1 MRGGEGHVRHGTTL
15 PEAIWIIIV
24 ADVVMSLDNV
34 IGVAGAAEGD
44 MRLVVFGIGL
54 SIPIVVWGS
63 GILASLMNRYPWI
76 ILIAGGILGEVA
88 GKMLAARPLHRD
100 PVRRDAPTCVEWTL
114 RLGLAGAIVLIGW
127 LTARRRAPRRGGEAT
142 RRRSMDIEPV
152 KSTRIYEEIVRQVKQ
167 LIAEGKLKSGD
178 QLPPERDLAEKFMVS
193 RTSVREALRALQS
206 RGLIEIRAGEG
217 TFVRDISVETLIEPL
232 ALVILPHREAVG
244 ELFEARRLLE
254 PAIAALAARR
264 ATPEDIAEM
273 ARILEEQ
280 AKEVAQGR
288 TGLTQDAAFHGAMAA
303 SAHNRAISRID
314 GALMD
319 LLTQSREESLHTPGR
334 PTRSHEDHQRILD
347 AIRRRDEVGAHRAV
361 LDHLTAVERLVMG
374 TRGAR
379 HRRDRD
385 RRRERRGRGA

>member
-1 MRGGEGHVRHGTTL
+1 
-15 PEAIWIIIV
+15 
-24 ADVVMSLDNV
+24 
-34 IGVAGAAEGD
+34 
-44 MRLVVFGIGL
+44 
-54 SIPIVVWGS
+54 
-63 GILASLMNRYPWI
+63 
-76 ILIAGGILGEVA
+76 
-88 GKMLAARPLHRD
+88 
-100 PVRRDAPTCVEWTL
+100 
-114 RLGLAGAIVLIGW
+114 
-127 LTARRRAPRRGGEAT
+127 
-142 RRRSMDIEPV
+142 MDIEPV

-206 RGLIEIRAGEG
+206 RGLLEIRAGEG

-280 AKEVAQGR
+280 AKEIAQGR
-288 TGLTQDAAFHGAMAA
+288 TGLVQDAAFHGAMAS

-314 GALMD
+314 GALME

-334 PTRSHEDHQRILD
+334 PTRSHEDHQRILE

-374 TRGAR
+374 TSGGRVAGATEPPPR
-379 HRRDRD
+379 KRRP
-385 RRRERRGRGA
+385 GA